1 MQISL
6 ASRKTTGK
14 ISVVSVSRNWRPV
27 TMTRLSIA
35 STYSVIGTIVF
46 IQSSWTH
53 PQCLDYYPPFI
64 PSKDLSFCWEYSDF
78 GCCTTSRDSEL
89 KAEFE
94 KVTQQINS
102 LSNNCKNYIREIMCQ
117 ECSPY
122 ASHIFDAETTQKQT
136 SLPGL
141 CKSFC
146 VEFAQQCAHVV
157 HSLTQ
162 DKEVISSLDIS
173 AEYFCDKIAIGDM
186 DYCYPD
192 ILYNEEFNLELVVAD
207 GNSEGCLCVE
217 EFANGLRNPLAAV
230 HAGDGTHRL
239 FVAEQRGKVYVYL
252 RNGTKVVEPFLDLED
267 TVLTSSRRGD
277 ERGFLGIAFH
287 PKYKDNRRF
296 FIYYSFLNGNVHRT
310 RISEM
315 KVLSTDVNKADPS
328 YERVLLDIYEPAAN
342 HNGGQILFGD
352 DGFMYLFVGDGGK
365 GGDPFGIIGN
375 GQNLE
380 TLLGSV
386 LRIDVDSQENGLPY
400 GIPPDNPFIDVPNAR
415 NEIYAYGTRNMWRCS
430 VDRGDP
436 ETGEGKGRIFCGD
449 VGQNR
454 YEEIDIIVRGGNYG
468 WRGKEGFKCYD
479 FDMCTDDYMGDDI
492 LPIHAYPHSVGKA
505 VIGGYVYRGCQSPS
519 LQGHYIFGDFY
530 NGRLFKLTENPESG
544 SWESHNVRL
553 GDESICNNGLIGSYP
568 NKILSFGEDEAGEV
582 YILSTNFESPVHYG
596 GKVMKIVDPARRGD
610 PEKCRGNFVNGAPV
624 HDNQP
629 NEAAEGI
636 PCRSRCPK
644 FSMKI
649 ISEVFCKAHYALKVK
664 VVSRRWYGRERLVM
678 VDIEG
683 VYHLNST
690 ITELDDMISLNL
702 RVIDQATL
710 CTCPRLK
717 VGSTYLLI
725 GEYDFKR
732 QTFPVTEDTIARKWN
747 SKMDSKAM
755 SLSSTCKNDHQQLTK
770 ITTYHSILNTKLDIT
785 KIRVN

>member
-1 MQISL
+1 MAPFYVVRSYSL
-6 ASRKTTGK
+6 
-14 ISVVSVSRNWRPV
+14 VVATVLIQ
-27 TMTRLSIA
+27 MT
-35 STYSVIGTIVF
+35 
-46 IQSSWTH
+46 WTH

-94 KVTQQINS
+94 RVTQQINS
-102 LSNNCKNYIREIMCQ
+102 LSNNCKNYIREMMCQ

-122 ASHIFDAETTQKQT
+122 ASHIFDAETTQKQK

-157 HSLTQ
+157 RSLTQ
-162 DKEVISSLDIS
+162 DEEVISSLDVS
-173 AEYFCDKIAIGDM
+173 AEYFCEKIAIGDM

-192 ILYNEEFNLELVVAD
+192 ILYNEEFNRELVVAD

-287 PKYKDNRRF
+287 PKYKDNGRF

-352 DGFMYLFVGDGGK
+352 DGFMYLFVGDGGR
-365 GGDPFGIIGN
+365 GGDPFGEIGN

-386 LRIDVDSQENGLPY
+386 LRINVDIEENSLPY

-415 NEIYAYGTRNMWRCS
+415 NETYAYGTRNMWRCS

-492 LPIHAYPHSVGKA
+492 LPIHAYPHSVGKS
-505 VIGGYVYRGCQSPS
+505 VTGGYVYRGCQSPN
-519 LQGHYIFGDFY
+519 LQGHYIFGDFV
-530 NGRLFKLTENPESG
+530 NGRLFKLTENAQSG
-544 SWESHNVRL
+544 RWESHNVCM

-568 NKILSFGEDEAGEV
+568 TKILSFGEDEAGEV
-582 YILSTNFESPVHYG
+582 YILSTDYESNTHYG
-596 GKVMKIVDPARRGD
+596 GKVMKIVDPSRRGD
-610 PEKCRGNFVNGAPV
+610 PEKCVVDPKDVEVHGPVADLVPIGKGGN
-624 HDNQP
+624 
-629 NEAAEGI
+629 I
-636 PCRSRCPK
+636 
-644 FSMKI
+644 KI
-649 ISEVFCKAHYALKVK
+649 STSLTCISVCVIVSVVFIWLPSPAQGRFL
-664 VVSRRWYGRERLVM
+664 VVP
-678 VDIEG
+678 G
-683 VYHLNST
+683 V
-690 ITELDDMISLNL
+690 
-702 RVIDQATL
+702 Q
-710 CTCPRLK
+710 
-717 VGSTYLLI
+717 
-725 GEYDFKR
+725 
-732 QTFPVTEDTIARKWN
+732 
-747 SKMDSKAM
+747 
-755 SLSSTCKNDHQQLTK
+755 
-770 ITTYHSILNTKLDIT
+770 SIK
-785 KIRVN
+785 